1 MDAQKYL
8 FATFNVYGSFMTI
21 RELNVKSTFNSWRLF
36 HTKFRFSLRRPPPLL
51 SKDLHCLKEVSFK
64 LSTLHWCSIKASI
77 ITTTKRKLKISLPLD
92 IFPSQQ
98 RHKTLRHSTRGKND
112 IAWGEIRGKSSKPQ
126 NVNQMC
132 VPPLGVTEQRLE
144 GPLLTCKT
152 MCQHLFFLFSLENA
166 FPILFQEK
174 TYVLYHEWIFQVFN
188 QSSERDYS
196 LIEVDFRLYKFI
208 SF

>member
-1 MDAQKYL
+1 MD
-8 FATFNVYGSFMTI
+8 
-21 RELNVKSTFNSWRLF
+21 ELCR
-36 HTKFRFSLRRPPPLL
+36 HTKKSIYNFREIL
-51 SKDLHCLKEVSFK
+51 SHLYFRCLWIFHDYKRTLCKVNTQFMKIVPYKIQIFTKEAHTTTFKDLHCLKEVSFK

-152 MCQHLFFLFSLENA
+152 MCQHLFSYFLLKM
-166 FPILFQEK
+166 LFQYFYQRK
-174 TYVLYHEWIFQVFN
+174 QMYCIMNSPRV
-188 QSSERDYS
+188 
-196 LIEVDFRLYKFI
+196 
-208 SF
+208 

>member
-8 FATFNVYGSFMTI
+8 FATFAKFCLISTINIYGSSGSSMTI
-21 RELNVKSTFNSWRLF
+21 RELYVKSTFNSWRLF
-36 HTKFRFSLRRPPPLL
+36 HTKFKFSLRRPPPLL

-174 TYVLYHEWIFQVFN
+174 TYELSWMNIPSN
-188 QSSERDYS
+188 
-196 LIEVDFRLYKFI
+196 
-208 SF
+208 